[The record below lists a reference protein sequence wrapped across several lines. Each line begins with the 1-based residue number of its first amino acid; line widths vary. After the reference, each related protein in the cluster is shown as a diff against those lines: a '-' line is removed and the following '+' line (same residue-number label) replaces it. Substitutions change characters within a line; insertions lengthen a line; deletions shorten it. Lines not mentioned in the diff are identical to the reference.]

1 MKKISTL
8 LFLSFACIIYAQA
21 PAGYYDAA
29 DGLTGYQLKTAL
41 NQIIDG
47 NDDNNGFSYHQ
58 AQGYNDLY
66 DAYAEP
72 NSGDTDDYYENDGSV
87 LDMYSEKPNG
97 PESYNYNHFSN
108 NCGQY
113 SGEGDCL
120 NREHLVPQ
128 STFNS
133 GSPMKSDYFHVV
145 PSDGYVNGRRSSHPF
160 GEVTN
165 ASWTSTNGSKVGP
178 NTFPGYNGT
187 VFEPIDEFKG
197 DIARAV
203 LYFAI
208 RYESEINGSW
218 SSNDVLEFSD
228 YSQFYQQWYID
239 LLLSWHLNDP
249 VSQREIDRN
258 NNGYA
263 FQGNRN
269 PLVDHPEYASLIWDP
284 NPDTTPPSAPTNLTA
299 TSITNNSLVLNWS
312 ASSDNIGVVEYQIEQ
327 DNTIIGTTDQN
338 TLSYQV
344 NGLDGET
351 LYNYR
356 VYAIDGSANISDPS
370 ENLEVVTLAD
380 PDYVFFEDFNDCQT
394 VSNNFMAISEQSA
407 LDWTCMESYGV
418 DNTGSYQ
425 MNSFSNGQQTPSLD
439 WLITTNPIDFQN
451 LGSSLL
457 SFYSEAT
464 FGNTKLELLYSTD
477 YDGGQNPSNA
487 TWQAVPNIDIPLFS
501 NSGNDPQTFVFENI
515 DISSINES
523 AYIAFKYDTTN
534 GEQATRWTIDN
545 FRIESSFLNLN
556 QSEKELFKI
565 YPNPNDGRSV
575 KIESNINASKLI
587 SIYKM
592 NGQMVEEI
600 KLNADQNQVNFNLNN
615 GFYILKI
622 KSGKTTTVKKLVV
635 KH

>member
-8 LFLSFACIIYAQA
+8 LFLCFASVIYAQA

-47 NDDNNGFSYHQ
+47 IDDNDGFPYHQ
-58 AQGYNDLY
+58 AQGYGDLY

-72 NSGDTDDYYENDGSV
+72 NSGDTDDYYENDGTV
-87 LDMYSEKPNG
+87 LDMYSENPND

-108 NCGQY
+108 NCGNY
-113 SGEGDCL
+113 GGEGDCM

-160 GEVTN
+160 GEVTS
-165 ASWTSTNGSKVGP
+165 ASWTSTNGSKVGS

-284 NPDTTPPSAPTNLTA
+284 NPDTTAPTAPTNLTA
-299 TSITNNSLVLNWS
+299 SSITNSSVVLDWS
-312 ASSDNIGVVEYQIEQ
+312 ASTDDIGVVEYQVEQ
-327 DNTIIGTTDQN
+327 DNTVIGTTDQN
-338 TLSYQV
+338 TLTYQI

-351 LYNYR
+351 LYNFR
-356 VYAIDGSANISDPS
+356 VYAIDGSANVSDPS
-370 ENLEVVTLAD
+370 DNLEVTTLAD
-380 PDYVFFEDFNDCQT
+380 PDFVFFEDFNDCAT
-394 VSNNFMAISEQSA
+394 VSDNFISVSEQSS
-407 LDWTCMESYGV
+407 LDWTCMESFGEN
-418 DNTGSYQ
+418 NTGSYQ
-425 MNSFSNGQQTPSLD
+425 MNSYSNGQQTPSLD
-439 WLITTNPIDFQN
+439 WLITANPIMFEN
-451 LGSSLL
+451 LGNSML
-457 SFYSEAT
+457 SFYAEAT
-464 FGNTKLELLYSTD
+464 FGNTELEILYSTD
-477 YDGGQNPSNA
+477 YDGGQNPSNF
-487 TWQAVPNIDIPLFS
+487 TWAAVPNINVPLY
-501 NSGNDPQTFVFENI
+501 SGSGGNPQSFNFDNI
-515 DISSINES
+515 DISNIAEN
-523 AYIAFKYDTTN
+523 AYVAFKYDTTN
-534 GEQATRWTIDN
+534 GEEATRWTVDN
-545 FRIESSFLNLN
+545 FKIESSFLSIDSANA
-556 QSEKELFKI
+556 QLFKI
-565 YPNPNDGRSV
+565 YPNPNKGQVLFIQS
-575 KIESNINASKLI
+575 EFNASKTI
-587 SIYKM
+587 SIYQM
-592 NGQMVEEI
+592 NGQMVEEL
-600 KLNADQNQVNFNLNN
+600 KLEANQDKVEFNLQE
-615 GFYILKI
+615 GFYIIRI
-622 KSGKTTTVKKLVV
+622 KSGNTTTTKKLIVRD
-635 KH
+635 